1 MKRPRSGAVS
11 IDLVPLIPDDVSGT
25 VDAWNI
31 LLPLAILQIIHR
43 PWVWRSLAFVSVLVS
58 VYAQLVIAANTGR
71 LVVYAFPVVI
81 AAAVFEVKYLAGRLQ
96 VSRWL
101 LWVPALT
108 LELVWWASRAGYH
121 TAGDVFDAATEHLTD
136 TATEQ
141 ILLISAT
148 VLTILVIGA
157 LNFEC
162 VRQRRRIPA
171 KQ

>member
-1 MKRPRSGAVS
+1 M
-11 IDLVPLIPDDVSGT
+11 
-25 VDAWNI
+25 
-31 LLPLAILQIIHR
+31 
-43 PWVWRSLAFVSVLVS
+43 WRSLAFVSVLVI
-58 VYAQLVIAANTGR
+58 VYAQLIVAANTGR

-81 AAAVFEVKYLAGRLQ
+81 AAAVFEVEYLAGRLQ

-108 LELVWWASRAGYH
+108 LEFVWWASHAGFH

-141 ILLISAT
+141 ILLVGTT

-157 LNFEC
+157 LIFDFA
-162 VRQRRRIPA
+162 RQRRRIPA
-171 KQ
+171 EQSKTLVSESPTEGEQGETQATS